1 MIDGRCENNSG
12 GGRWRWRRT
21 NFSLGRVA
29 NSSIVDRPREILMV
43 TNSRTVVDK
52 SIRNILSTVD
62 VATKIRVFVF
72 WSVRKKE
79 RERQIETCQRE
90 QWISHFRWISLGE
103 FDIFYRYAM
112 RRCARRFMSPAFLDN
127 NLISERSV
135 NFESVASI
143 HA

>member
-62 VATKIRVFVF
+62 DKNTRICILKREKE
-72 WSVRKKE
+72 RE

-90 QWISHFRWISLGE
+90 Q
-103 FDIFYRYAM
+103 
-112 RRCARRFMSPAFLDN
+112 
-127 NLISERSV
+127 
-135 NFESVASI
+135 
-143 HA
+143 